1 MLHRADCWPTDQ
13 RGCRVRPQ
21 IITRVA
27 SKRVAEYAF
36 KYAQDNG
43 RKRVTAVHKANIMKM
58 ADGLFIRC
66 AREVSELCAL
76 QCLAWFR
83 ANPAL

>member
-1 MLHRADCWPTDQ
+1 MTSAGFKIVHAVCPANA
-13 RGCRVRPQ
+13 VAAVFPQ
-21 IITRVA
+21 IITMVA

-43 RKRVTAVHKANIMKM
+43 RKCVTAVHKANIMKM

-66 AREVSELCAL
+66 AREVSELCV
-76 QCLAWFR
+76 
-83 ANPAL
+83 P

>member
-1 MLHRADCWPTDQ
+1 M
-13 RGCRVRPQ
+13 
-21 IITRVA
+21 
-27 SKRVAEYAF
+27 AEYAF

-66 AREVSELCAL
+66 AREVSELCVPDPDY
-76 QCLAWFR
+76 R
-83 ANPAL
+83 A

>member
-1 MLHRADCWPTDQ
+1 MSRLPFESRRSEVST
-13 RGCRVRPQ
+13 RPASISLQ
-21 IITRVA
+21 VITRVA

-66 AREVSELCAL
+66 CREVSELCAT
-76 QCLAWFR
+76 
-83 ANPAL
+83 ALPL